1 MIKKITSVTSHAL
14 DPSPPVKNCH
24 TFADPLPLERDVFYG
39 RPLLLVPRL
48 LHSIL
53 LGVFLIVILHSFLC
67 FFCLIH
73 VFFVCLILF
82 FLVYFLFPS
91 FIHSTGHCS
100 SSFCST
106 ASTTLGTICR

>member
-1 MIKKITSVTSHAL
+1 MIKNIYKCDVTCSF
-14 DPSPPVKNCH
+14 PPPPVKNCH
-24 TFADPLPLERDVFYG
+24 TFSDPLERDVFYG